1 MPNLFPLDAAIAMVE
16 VERPREAKLGAAG
29 PTTGKPSFNF
39 LTRWNAL
46 TDRIEQAPYSPF
58 APTRLTD
65 QNASIGATPLA
76 QAALPAGLYRV
87 SWYARVT
94 TAAGVSS
101 SLTVTIGWT
110 EGSVALSLSG
120 AALTGN
126 LVTSVQSGMVF
137 LLIDDGS
144 PITYATTYASNAAGA
159 MKYTLVLNLERVQ

>member
-1 MPNLFPLDAAIAMVE
+1 MPNLFPLDAAIPMVE
-16 VERPREAKLGAAG
+16 VQRERNAALGSPG
-29 PTTGKPSFNF
+29 QTNGKPSFNF

-46 TDRIEQAPYSPF
+46 TDRIEQAPYSVASPM
-58 APTRLTD
+58 TLTG

-87 SWYARVT
+87 SWYVRVT
-94 TAAGVSS
+94 KVAVTSS
-101 SLTVTIGWT
+101 SVTVTIRWT
-110 EGSVALSLSG
+110 EGSQSLSLSG

-144 PITYATTYASNAAGA
+144 PITYATTYASNGAGE
-159 MKYTLVLNLERVQ
+159 MEYELVLNLERVQ